1 MIKKIWQKYQD
12 YKNKKENLN
21 TANQV
26 FKPSSNN
33 PTPEQN
39 LLMHIFSNKTIPM
52 SKEESYPSQTR
63 EVLKEIFD
71 QNKRLIDLS
80 KDSPLYNKIML
91 EFGENGSPQEQSR
104 ICAKLR
110 ELISFLPL
118 DSHETEVELRTEM
131 ESILHNSNIPVKKKI
146 QLLDQLFISVNES
159 VGQNYIS
166 L

>member
-1 MIKKIWQKYQD
+1 MIKKIWQKYQE
-12 YKNKKENLN
+12 YKNKKNNSNLE
-21 TANQV
+21 QKV
-26 FKPSSNN
+26 FKLNN
-33 PTPEQN
+33 ESTPEQN
-39 LLMHIFSNKTIPM
+39 LLMHVFSNGQIPI
-52 SKEESYPSQTR
+52 SKEKYYPSQTR
-63 EVLKEIFD
+63 EILKDIFD
-71 QNKRLIDLS
+71 QDKKLIDLS

-91 EFGENGSPQEQSR
+91 EFGENGSHQEQSR